1 MGKDA
6 ASVLGS
12 RAEEKIIRNTITSR
26 KVRGYES
33 DDDDAIWQEDVITWS
48 NVANPVLRKCAEA
61 LVCLR
66 CLPSDRADATFVN
79 VSLRVLHQLSL
90 LADLSAAIVAI
101 VQFNEVTYCCN
112 EPILNFGNLDLPW
125 EHLIR
130 VLTYLY
136 LVIILVEIY
145 PVLTKGFPFN
155 IVNPTLGF
163 LITLAMFFDDSK
175 TEALIMWSIET
186 FAVLCEYGI
195 YCFKSYQRN
204 WLNRE
209 VDRLAQLTI
218 PQEKRRRRSS
228 NEDTVATEAQ
238 QLEYRQDYF
247 KLKLEQKFSEKT
259 FWYLRFGCYL
269 NIIMVVCILIMIIF
283 ISSAGG
289 LCINGNQVPN
299 LFDPDQLAR
308 CDACSHLDQECEVC
322 NSEDGVRMCYFPYG

>member
-12 RAEEKIIRNTITSR
+12 RAEEKIIRNTINSR

-48 NVANPVLRKCAEA
+48 NVSNPVLRKLAEA
-61 LVCLR
+61 LVFLKS
-66 CLPSDRADATFVN
+66 LPSDRADATFVN

-101 VQFNEVTYCCN
+101 VQFNEVAYCCD
-112 EPILNFGNLDLPW
+112 EPILNFGNINLPW
-125 EHLIR
+125 ERLIQ
-130 VLTYLY
+130 VLTYCY
-136 LVIILVEIY
+136 LFIVLVEIY
-145 PVLTKGFPFN
+145 PVITKGFPFN

-163 LITLAMFFDDSK
+163 IITIAMFFDDSK

-195 YCFKSYQRN
+195 YCFKSYQRT

-218 PQEKRRRRSS
+218 PKEKRRRAS
-228 NEDTVATEAQ
+228 NDNVVASETQ
-238 QLEYRQDYF
+238 QLEYRQEYF

-269 NIIMVVCILIMIIF
+269 NIIMVCCILVMIIF
-283 ISSAGG
+283 ISKAGG
-289 LCINGNQVPN
+289 LCIDGNQVPN
-299 LFDPDQLAR
+299 LFDPNQLAR
-308 CDACSHLDQECEVC
+308 CIACDEPDKECQVC
-322 NSEDGVRMCYFPYG
+322 SDGVRMCYFPYG